1 MGSRT
6 EIKELEE
13 DEDGMERPRNNL
25 TERRDFMYTA
35 NNVVAAKASLGF
47 QYLSSC
53 TAMQILIILMA
64 RMRRRRSSR
73 RKIFRVQTALS
84 YLNAFVGGLQERSS
98 VVAVF
103 TNGHE
108 RDTYKR
114 VRCLCRFIY
123 TRGSNNNWALK

>member
-1 MGSRT
+1 MPAVDIVPWPYMGSRT

-64 RMRRRRSSR
+64 RMRSSR
-73 RKIFRVQTALS
+73 RKICRVQTALQVS
-84 YLNAFVGGLQERSS
+84 TFR
-98 VVAVF
+98 
-103 TNGHE
+103 
-108 RDTYKR
+108 
-114 VRCLCRFIY
+114 I
-123 TRGSNNNWALK
+123 